1 MSVRA
6 PLVVALIVASCRP
19 AEPPITYAPPETW
32 ESRGDRFYCAYEPDA
47 SFSRIAPE
55 NLVPVDVDASSVT
68 LACREAQS
76 RLHDAGA
83 PHAELRAAD
92 DALRRVC
99 LARRC
104 VLWNVAVA
112 FSRHD
117 LIRYLCQ
124 RSALERMDADLRSA
138 FDQRVSLNAGS
149 LQTNAAAAFASLVER
164 ASATRQSASQCLGE
178 SAAHPSTDVTP
189 RP

>member
-6 PLVVALIVASCRP
+6 PLLVALLVASCRP
-19 AEPPITYAPPETW
+19 AEPPVTYTPPETW

-55 NLVPVDVDASSVT
+55 NLIPVDVDASTVT

-76 RLHDAGA
+76 RLHDAGVA
-83 PHAELRAAD
+83 HAELRAAD
-92 DALRRVC
+92 DALRRAC

-112 FSRHD
+112 LSRHD

-124 RSALERMDADLRSA
+124 RSALERMDADLRAA
-138 FDQRVSLNAGS
+138 FDQRSALDATSPHANAD
-149 LQTNAAAAFASLVER
+149 APFASLVER
-164 ASATRQSASQCLGE
+164 ATATRQTASQCLGE
-178 SAAHPSTDVTP
+178 TSTSPDVTP
-189 RP
+189 RR